1 MHFKTFMEA
10 MSNQRIK
17 TCAWCY
23 QDMPTGEWR
32 SGEWVCHGCFPEHT
46 GKREEKDGRP
56 FKKRKKNVQEVIF
69 KRCCHCGSSSNEG
82 GFVGNMWV
90 CSGCDPSLKPTR
102 KKNKYAKHSKV
113 DHNDWYDQSPRKN
126 KKNKNKKHKNG
137 LIQVEYWKVVITEIS
152 NGNKL

>member
-1 MHFKTFMEA
+1 
-10 MSNQRIK
+10 
-17 TCAWCY
+17 
-23 QDMPTGEWR
+23 
-32 SGEWVCHGCFPEHT
+32 
-46 GKREEKDGRP
+46 
-56 FKKRKKNVQEVIF
+56 
-69 KRCCHCGSSSNEG
+69 
-82 GFVGNMWV
+82 MWV